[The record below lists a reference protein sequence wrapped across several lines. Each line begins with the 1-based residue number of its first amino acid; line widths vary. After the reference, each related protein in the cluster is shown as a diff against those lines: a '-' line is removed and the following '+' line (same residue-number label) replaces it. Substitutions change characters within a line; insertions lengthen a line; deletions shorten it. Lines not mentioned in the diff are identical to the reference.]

1 MITARSALL
10 FDMDKRMKGDPPRQG
25 QGASVVFIEKA
36 VKTFTG
42 ENGGNRDKNSVLS
55 VASC

>member
-1 MITARSALL
+1 
-10 FDMDKRMKGDPPRQG
+10 MKDDPPRQG
-25 QGASVVFIEKA
+25 YGAGVVFIKKVA
-36 VKTFTG
+36 KTYTG